1 MADMAIN
8 TLPRPVLCFAE
19 PAGAWPLIGAEH
31 NLVKWIGLLLLLTP
45 LLISTARGA
54 QELRLAGN
62 AWPPYTDQRLP
73 KGGLSVELISTAL
86 GRAGYQVAYIEVPWA
101 RAVLGLKRG
110 DYDMIN
116 GWRTA
121 QHAAYARYTRPFL
134 SNRMRWIQ
142 RRDSGIVYLGLESLA
157 RYRIALIRGYAY
169 SDALRNDAR
178 LNKGYAS
185 NFVQAARM
193 LIAGRID
200 LTRED
205 ERTAQFHF
213 ARELKD
219 VHDAYRFVP
228 GEFSLLD
235 LSLVVRDDHP
245 QQAAI
250 IAAFDREI
258 AAMVKDGSYAEI
270 FRRHGLPAPESLPQ
284 P

>member
-1 MADMAIN
+1 M
-8 TLPRPVLCFAE
+8 
-19 PAGAWPLIGAEH
+19 
-31 NLVKWIGLLLLLTP
+31 LTP
-45 LLISTARGA
+45 LLISIPSGA
-54 QELRLAGN
+54 QVLRLAGN

-73 KGGLSVELISTAL
+73 AGGLSVELISTAL
-86 GRAGYQVAYIEVPWA
+86 GRAGYQVSYVEVPWA
-101 RAVLGLKRG
+101 RAVLGLKLG
-110 DYDMIN
+110 HYDMIN
-116 GWRTA
+116 GWPNA
-121 QHAAYARYTRPFL
+121 HHAAYARYTRPFL
-134 SNRMRWIQ
+134 SNRMRWVQ
-142 RRDSGIVYLGLESLA
+142 RRDSGIVYRGLESLA
-157 RYRIALIRGYAY
+157 PYRIALIRGYAY
-169 SDALRNDAR
+169 SEALQNDAR

-193 LIAGRID
+193 LVAGRID

-219 VHDAYRFVP
+219 RHDAYRFVP
-228 GEFSLLD
+228 GEFSLSN
-235 LSLVVRDDHP
+235 LSLVVRNDHP

-258 AAMVKDGSYAEI
+258 AAMFKDGTYAEI